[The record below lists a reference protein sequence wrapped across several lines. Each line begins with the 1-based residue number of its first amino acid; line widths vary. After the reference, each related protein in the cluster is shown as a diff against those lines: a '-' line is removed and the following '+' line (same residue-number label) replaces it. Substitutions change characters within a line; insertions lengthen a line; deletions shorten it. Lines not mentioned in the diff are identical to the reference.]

1 MYALLAQIARLLPVT
16 NSADKQEDVAHD
28 LMESADACA
37 GNDPHLAQE
46 LREAAYAYLSVVR

>member
-1 MYALLAQIARLLPVT
+1 MYALLAQLARLLSAT
-16 NSADKQEDVAHD
+16 NSANNQKDVAHE